1 MFGPCEGAGRF
12 SVTDFISAPG
22 AGAALRCD
30 AELITITQVVDRSR
44 SENMTNKHFRGRG
57 GRFVRWAMTVA
68 VGGSAFQLSG
78 CDPAVR
84 ETLLGGLETTT
95 TSLTGALI
103 SAFFL
108 SLGDEDAT
116 GSGSGLTTT

>member
-1 MFGPCEGAGRF
+1 MSSKQMR
-12 SVTDFISAPG
+12 
-22 AGAALRCD
+22 
-30 AELITITQVVDRSR
+30 
-44 SENMTNKHFRGRG
+44 NRG
-57 GRFVRWAMTVA
+57 GRVLRWAMAVS

-108 SLGDEDAT
+108 SLGDEDVT
-116 GSGSGLTTT
+116 GAGAGLTTT